1 MDNMFFDID
10 MENLPK
16 HIAIIMDGNGRW
28 ATKRGFSRS
37 VGHKAGADN
46 IKKLCLHAAD
56 VGVKYLSLYAFSTE
70 NFKRSAEEVNF
81 LMDLFIRV
89 FTTEFKVFE
98 ENNVKVLFSGRREPL
113 SKKVLETMDGIVE
126 RTKNNTALVLNI
138 CLNYGGQSEIAD
150 TTKKICQM
158 YKDGLIKLEDIT
170 PEFIQH
176 NLYQDLPPLDFVIRT
191 SGELRISNFMP
202 YQSSYAEYYFPK
214 ILFPDFDNVEFDKAI
229 EEFNKRN
236 RRFGGYDENKSN

>member
-1 MDNMFFDID
+1 MNKDFII
-10 MENLPK
+10 PC
-16 HIAIIMDGNGRW
+16 HVGIIMDGNGRW
-28 ATKRGFSRS
+28 ATKRGLSRNA
-37 VGHKAGADN
+37 GHKAGADN

-126 RTKNNTALVLNI
+126 RTKNNTDLVLNI

-191 SGELRISNFMP
+191 SGELRTSNFMP

>member
-1 MDNMFFDID
+1 MNKDFIV
-10 MENLPK
+10 PC
-16 HIAIIMDGNGRW
+16 HVGIIMDGNGRW
-28 ATKRGFSRS
+28 ATKRGLSRS
-37 VGHKAGADN
+37 AGHKAGADN

-150 TTKKICQM
+150 ATKKICQM

-191 SGELRISNFMP
+191 SGELRTSNFMP

-214 ILFPDFDNVEFDKAI
+214 ILFPDFDNAEFDKAI

-236 RRFGGYDENKSN
+236 RRFGGYDEEKSN

>member
-1 MDNMFFDID
+1 MNKDFII
-10 MENLPK
+10 PC
-16 HIAIIMDGNGRW
+16 HVGIIMDGNGRW
-28 ATKRGFSRS
+28 ATKRGLSRS

-126 RTKNNTALVLNI
+126 KTKNNTALVLNI

-191 SGELRISNFMP
+191 SGELRTSNFMP

>member
-1 MDNMFFDID
+1 MNKDFII
-10 MENLPK
+10 PC
-16 HIAIIMDGNGRW
+16 HVGIIMDGNGRW
-28 ATKRGFSRS
+28 ATKRGLSRS

-158 YKDGLIKLEDIT
+158 YKDGLIKPSLKDKSASLVGLVMKKYHPHGDSSIYDT
-170 PEFIQH
+170 IVTLVDWFKTK
-176 NLYQDLPPLDFVIRT
+176 YPLFYGKGNWGNVGGAGAAAQRYT
-191 SGELRISNFMP
+191 ECALSNF
-202 YQSSYAEYYFPK
+202 
-214 ILFPDFDNVEFDKAI
+214 
-229 EEFNKRN
+229 
-236 RRFGGYDENKSN
+236 GYDSKTH

>member
-1 MDNMFFDID
+1 MNKDFII
-10 MENLPK
+10 PC
-16 HIAIIMDGNGRW
+16 HVGIIMDGNGRW

-113 SKKVLETMDGIVE
+113 PKKVLETMDGIVE
-126 RTKNNTALVLNI
+126 KTKNNTALVLNI
-138 CLNYGGQSEIAD
+138 CLNYGGQSEITD

-191 SGELRISNFMP
+191 SGELRTSNFMP

>member
-1 MDNMFFDID
+1 MNKDFII
-10 MENLPK
+10 PC
-16 HIAIIMDGNGRW
+16 HVGIIMDGNGRW
-28 ATKRGFSRS
+28 ATKRGLSRS

-70 NFKRSAEEVNF
+70 NFKRSVEEVNF

>member
-1 MDNMFFDID
+1 MNKDFII
-10 MENLPK
+10 PC
-16 HIAIIMDGNGRW
+16 HVGIIMDGNGRW

-81 LMDLFIRV
+81 LMDLFIKV

-126 RTKNNTALVLNI
+126 RTKNNTDLVLNI

-158 YKDGLIKLEDIT
+158 YKDGLIKLEDST

-191 SGELRISNFMP
+191 SGELRTSNFMP

>member
-1 MDNMFFDID
+1 MNKDFII
-10 MENLPK
+10 PC
-16 HIAIIMDGNGRW
+16 HVGIIMDGNGRW
-28 ATKRGFSRS
+28 ATKRGLSRS
-37 VGHKAGADN
+37 AGHKAGADN

-70 NFKRSAEEVNF
+70 NFKRSTEEVNF

-191 SGELRISNFMP
+191 SGELRTSNFMP

>member
-1 MDNMFFDID
+1 MNKDFII
-10 MENLPK
+10 PC
-16 HIAIIMDGNGRW
+16 HVGIIMDGNGRW
-28 ATKRGFSRS
+28 ATKRGLSRS

-81 LMDLFIRV
+81 LMDLFIKV